1 MKILLMTLNSKFIHS
16 NLAIKYIERF
26 WRENHEHDHQMI
38 ELDVKEYTINNDMDH
53 ILRDIHK
60 GRYDAVFA
68 SAYIWNIDPLSILFS
83 NFRKINPKSLI
94 IFGGPEV
101 SYDPVDQLAKHS
113 YLDGVICGE
122 GEQTFSKLLIHFS
135 KEGLSLNDVLINGM
149 TTRFHP
155 ISAEVMKVDDLDSIP
170 FPYINFNAYENRIV
184 YYESS
189 RGCPYS
195 CSYCLSAASKGVR
208 YFSLERVF
216 GDLDIFLEAKIPQV
230 KFVDRTFNINKKHAL
245 PIMEYLVTHDNGI
258 TNFHF
263 EITADLLDDDYFN
276 LISKARHGL
285 FQFEIGI
292 QSTNQ
297 PTTVAINRPI
307 PFDTLKEKTQ
317 TLIQIEKAHVHVD
330 LIAGLPHENFERFLL
345 SFDEV
350 FEIGADQLQ
359 LGFLKLLKGTPLYND
374 KDRYD
379 YTVRMEPPF
388 EVLENKFISFD
399 ELTKL
404 KEMEKLVEWFYNS
417 KKFHHSIHYF
427 INKSEL
433 KPGGFFLELA
443 SYFILN
449 GYFDAPISTYRL
461 YEILSNY
468 YSSKYD
474 DIELFKDL
482 LKFDYYASN
491 LKGQRELFHYED
503 LPRFNQNRLEILKN
517 DDFVKSFNTQ
527 YLGLPPKQIL
537 KNVEFITLKYDI
549 MALIQSN
556 YKSAPE
562 RLNIVMF
569 DYDET
574 NMTLHGF
581 KAYKIK
587 REEFEGDR
595 YE

>member
-16 NLAIKYIERF
+16 NLAIKYIERY
-26 WRENHEHDHQMI
+26 WRENHESEYNMI

-68 SAYIWNIDPLSILFS
+68 SAYIWNIDPLSIIFS
-83 NFRKINPKSLI
+83 NYKEINPKSLI

-101 SYDPVDQLAKHS
+101 SYDPVDQLLKHD

-122 GEQTFSKLLIHFS
+122 GEHSFSELLIQFS
-135 KEGLSLNDVLINGM
+135 KEGVNLEGAFIKGM
-149 TTRFHP
+149 STRSHP
-155 ISAEVMKVDDLDSIP
+155 ISAEVIKIDDLDSIP
-170 FPYINFNAYENRIV
+170 FPYVDLKEYDNRIV

-195 CSYCLSAASKGVR
+195 CSYCLSAASRGVR

-216 GDLDIFLEAKIPQV
+216 SDMNFFLEAKIPQV
-230 KFVDRTFNINKKHAL
+230 KFVDRTFNINKNHAM
-245 PIMEYLVTHDNGI
+245 PIMEHLVIHDNGI

-263 EITADLLDDDYFN
+263 EITADLLDEDYFK
-276 LISKARHGL
+276 LISKARNGL

-307 PFDTLKEKTQ
+307 SFDTLKEKTK
-317 TLIQIEKAHVHVD
+317 TLIQTEKAHVHVD
-330 LIAGLPHENFERFLL
+330 LIAGLPYESFERFLL

-350 FEIGADQLQ
+350 YEIGADQLQ

-374 KDRYD
+374 RNRYN
-379 YTVRMEPPF
+379 YLVRKEPPF
-388 EVLENKFISFD
+388 EVLENTFISFD

-417 KKFHHSIHYF
+417 KKFHHSINYF
-427 INKSEL
+427 IKRSGMS
-433 KPGGFFLELA
+433 PSTFFLEMA
-443 SYFILN
+443 TYFNMN

-461 YEILSNY
+461 FEILYGY
-468 YSSKYD
+468 YSSRHD
-474 DIELFKDL
+474 DVELFNDL
-482 LKFDYYASN
+482 LKYDYYASN
-491 LKGQRELFHYED
+491 LKGQRELFHYEN
-503 LPRFNQNRLEILKN
+503 LPNFNQNRLDVLKN
-517 DDFVKSFNTQ
+517 EKFVKSFNAD
-527 YLGLPPKQIL
+527 YLGLAPKQIL

-556 YKSAPE
+556 YRSTPKK
-562 RLNIVMF
+562 LCIIMF
-569 DYDET
+569 DYAVS

-581 KAYKIK
+581 KSYKIK
-587 REEFEGDR
+587 PEEFEGER